1 MILKEALKEWLIKDE
16 ETYILTNELNY
27 CSDVDFKEVFSA
39 NVYSKAK
46 GKDIKKAI
54 EMWDKKEILLKHNW
68 KEVYETVSALENSY
82 VFLPEDKTGNKGI
95 INFIVKKVII
105 KELDLVK
112 YILKYAD
119 NPKYIYNKN

>member
-82 VFLPEDKTGNKGI
+82 VFFPEDKKGNTGI

-112 YILKYAD
+112 YILKNAD